1 MKKKAK
7 KSAKKK
13 VGRPTKIDKAVV
25 SKLEYSASIDCSISE
40 MCFYADI
47 SRDTYYKLIKRD
59 KKLSDRLTAL
69 RSKPVL
75 TAREAVTKGVK
86 DNPEFALKYLERKK
100 SAEFGP
106 KQKLEVDAKVKHNVH
121 TEIVDIVE
129 KAEGK

>member
-1 MKKKAK
+1 MKKSKSKA
-7 KSAKKK
+7 
-13 VGRPTKIDKAVV
+13 GRKPKINEKIVT
-25 SKLEYSASIDCSISE
+25 KLEYAASIDCTVSE
-40 MCFYADI
+40 MCFHADI
-47 SRDTYYKLIKRD
+47 SRQTYYRWIKED
-59 KKLSDRLTAL
+59 KKLSDRLEAL

-129 KAEGK
+129 KAEGE